1 MLSGASVVRGGVAR
15 FFPQLPQLLPV
26 YIAENPGVGD
36 GGLDAFLAQNRLQ
49 LRGVGILRT
58 DTPTEGIAGADC
70 DDKSTAA
77 SSGEENSSASAI
89 SVEVWRTRQM
99 LSAN

>member
-1 MLSGASVVRGGVAR
+1 
-15 FFPQLPQLLPV
+15 LLAL
-26 YIAENPGVGD
+26 IAT
-36 GGLDAFLAQNRLQ
+36 
-49 LRGVGILRT
+49 IL
-58 DTPTEGIAGADC
+58 
-70 DDKSTAA
+70 STAA